1 MAAVSPSAGPIP
13 ILALDVGSVEGA
25 QRMLRQV
32 KGLCT
37 FAKVGSELFTAAGP
51 EVVRAVRAAGCD
63 VFLDLKLHDIPNTV
77 RAATR
82 AARELGV
89 RLLTVHAAGGRA
101 VVEAAVSGAGP
112 ECGVFAVTVLTSMDG
127 AAVAEATGRERVEV
141 LDEVLRLAAL
151 ARAGGARGVVCSG
164 REASAVRE
172 QHGPA
177 LQRLVPGIRFA
188 DGAAHD
194 QARVVTPG
202 AAAASGADYLVIGRA
217 VTAAADPAA
226 AMRRVLA
233 ELRLSAG
240 AAPA

>member
-1 MAAVSPSAGPIP
+1 
-13 ILALDVGSVEGA
+13 
-25 QRMLRQV
+25 
-32 KGLCT
+32 
-37 FAKVGSELFTAAGP
+37 
-51 EVVRAVRAAGCD
+51 
-63 VFLDLKLHDIPNTV
+63 
-77 RAATR
+77 
-82 AARELGV
+82 
-89 RLLTVHAAGGRA
+89 
-101 VVEAAVSGAGP
+101 
-112 ECGVFAVTVLTSMDG
+112 
-127 AAVAEATGRERVEV
+127 
-141 LDEVLRLAAL
+141 
-151 ARAGGARGVVCSG
+151 VVCSG

-177 LQRLVPGIRFA
+177 LERLVPGIRFA

>member
-1 MAAVSPSAGPIP
+1 MNPVFVAIDTPSLEQA
-13 ILALDVGSVEGA
+13 LALCEQVRGGAGGVKLGLEFFSSCGPAGVERILEHGI
-25 QRMLRQV
+25 
-32 KGLCT
+32 
-37 FAKVGSELFTAAGP
+37 P
-51 EVVRAVRAAGCD
+51 

-101 VVEAAVSGAGP
+101 MVEAAVSGAGP

-240 AAPA
+240 AEPA